1 MHSHHCALVFFGT
14 VCSMSASQFSLL
26 HQRRFAPFFTLLI
39 AGAMND
45 NVFKFAF
52 VVLATYHLHISWLPP
67 AQANILISGLFILP
81 FFLISATAGQ
91 LADRYSRHIL
101 IRRIKTLELL
111 IVATGAI
118 GLATL
123 SPVILL
129 LTTFCMGAQSALFG
143 PIKYS
148 YLPTVLHRQ
157 ELTGGN
163 ALVESGTFLAILVG
177 QILGGHLA
185 GDSADGIY
193 RVTLACFAL
202 AAAGRLA
209 AQFVPQ
215 TPVADPQLHIDR
227 NPLRATWHTM
237 RLPWKNPTVFRSI
250 LGVSWLLFVGAF
262 CITLFPVFAR
272 DVLYGESGAVLL
284 LLTAFSVGI
293 AIGSLTSGMLA
304 GRKVADDSDESAIRT
319 IWIFAGAALVSVFAL
334 DVYFAARSLPS
345 YPLLRSADTV
355 LNDPRNWRVLADLT
369 LMSVG
374 AGMYSVPLY
383 ALVQERSAEH
393 ERARII
399 AASNIYD
406 ALFVLASAASV
417 AALFAI
423 GATMPQMFAVLA
435 AANACFVLAVL
446 SPIHSG

>member
-1 MHSHHCALVFFGT
+1 
-14 VCSMSASQFSLL
+14 MSASRFSLL

-52 VVLATYHLHISWLPP
+52 VVLVTYHLQVSWLPP
-67 AQANILISGLFILP
+67 EQANILISGLFILP

-91 LADRYSRHIL
+91 LADRYSRHLL

-111 IVATGAI
+111 IVAIGAV

-123 SPVILL
+123 NPAILL

-148 YLPTVLHRQ
+148 YLPSVLQRQ

-163 ALVESGTFLAILVG
+163 ALVESGTFLAILIG
-177 QILGGHLA
+177 QIVGGHLA
-185 GDSADGIY
+185 GDGANGIY
-193 RVTLACFAL
+193 HVTLACFAL
-202 AAAGRLA
+202 AAVGRLA

-215 TPVADPQLHIDR
+215 TPTAAPQLHIDR

-237 RLPWKNPTVFRSI
+237 RLPRKTPTVFRAI
-250 LGVSWLLFVGAF
+250 LGISWLLFVGAF
-262 CITLFPVFAR
+262 CITLFPVFTR
-272 DVLYGESGAVLL
+272 NILHGKSDAVLL

-293 AIGSLTSGMLA
+293 AVGSLTSGVLA

-319 IWIFAGAALVSVFAL
+319 IWIFIGAALVSVFAL
-334 DVYFAARSLPS
+334 DMYFAARDLPP
-345 YPLLRSADTV
+345 YPQLRDAQTI

-369 LMSVG
+369 MMSVG

-406 ALFVLASAASV
+406 ALFVLASAVSV
-417 AALFAI
+417 AALFAT
-423 GATMPQMFAVLA
+423 GTSMPQMFAVLA
-435 AANACFVLAVL
+435 IANACFVLAIL
-446 SPIHSG
+446 SPIRTSAHNMPIISSD